1 MSLRRLYLKLV
12 FTFFINRA
20 IFFLFNIVF
29 SALFADTFCPLL
41 LVHFTDRLLWK
52 HDTTRYRLWKG
63 VQKCIQEI
71 QTQCVSPSDWAG
83 KSNLIITLVCL
94 SRNFSQ
100 EAMGRPLLYG
110 R

>member
-1 MSLRRLYLKLV
+1 MSLRRLNRKLV

-20 IFFLFNIVF
+20 IFFLSNIVYF
-29 SALFADTFCPLL
+29 SFFADTSYPLL

-52 HDTTRYRLWKG
+52 DDTTRYRLWKG

-83 KSNLIITLVCL
+83 KSNSIITLVCCK
-94 SRNFSQ
+94 S
-100 EAMGRPLLYG
+100 
-110 R
+110 